1 MFVRKHWEVLL
12 VDDDQDVL
20 AISRLAL
27 KHIQV
32 YGIPLKIHECT
43 SKADAIRF
51 LRSTA
56 ELSDLSLA
64 IIDVIMETEHAG
76 LDVCKFMREE
86 LNNRITP
93 IVVRTGQ
100 SGKAPERE
108 VIERYDISMYMTK
121 VEATNEKLHA
131 TVVNA
136 VRSYQYARG
145 FEATLSNVSKVIPM
159 SATRAGIVRGIPE
172 IMDKVLRRRD
182 GSPVENYQCHFCY
195 LTDREA
201 IAVGK
206 FVGREDEARV
216 LRDRLV
222 DEPSQPINAN
232 GDRVARLGNDMLI
245 TLDRAGGEAP
255 PFHMVSETNY
265 RPMPDYML
273 RAIATMARC
282 VRDQLALVDRRS

>member
-1 MFVRKHWEVLL
+1 MFVRRHWEVLL
-12 VDDDQDVL
+12 VDDDPDVL

-43 SKADAIRF
+43 SKADAIKY
-51 LRSTA
+51 LQATA

-76 LDVCKFMREE
+76 LDVCRFIRED

-100 SGKAPERE
+100 AGKAPERE
-108 VIERYDISMYMTK
+108 VIERYDISMYLTK

-136 VRSYQYARG
+136 VRSYQYARAY
-145 FEATLSNVSKVIPM
+145 EAALGIASRIIPM
-159 SATRAGIVRGIPE
+159 SETREGIVRGIPRL
-172 IMDKVLRRRD
+172 IDKLLRRRD
-182 GSPVENYQCHFCY
+182 GTPLDYYQCHFCF
-195 LTDREA
+195 LTERES

-206 FVGREDEARV
+206 FVGHEAEASA
-216 LRDRLV
+216 LRDRLSK
-222 DEPSQPINAN
+222 EPSEVINPN
-232 GDRVARLGNDMLI
+232 GDRVARIGDHLLLSLARTGTTPAFD
-245 TLDRAGGEAP
+245 
-255 PFHMVSETNY
+255 MVSETNY
-265 RPMPDYML
+265 KPMPDYVL
-273 RAIATMARC
+273 RAMATMAQC
-282 VRDQLALVDRRS
+282 VRDQMILADKRG